1 MNKKEVLEI
10 KKQLNPVRCCLT
22 HIAGCYVNSE
32 REIISTFRKRF
43 LSLEEEEML
52 KFFQLF
58 QKTLSGTIGKSLLT
72 LDYPAPCPEQEG
84 MRSLL
89 QSSLEPGEAL
99 DNFYRK
105 VADSYQGEG
114 NYYIVRVHGT
124 YDIPGHTSDG
134 QEQEDASEEVYDH
147 LIGMICPV
155 SLDKPSLVYNAKT
168 QDVENKERDW
178 VLGNPDC
185 GFLYPAFTDRR
196 ADTNALLYYTRRPDV
211 LEEALIRD
219 VFGTSLPDTAA
230 KQKEAFLAAAD
241 ASGLTFENA
250 MALKEELALREES
263 EGDLTL
269 DRPERDGLCRQFG
282 IRTEDLEEAM
292 KHSQVSALFA
302 PNLFDKNKT
311 VVSTDHVT
319 IRVPSDLADL
329 VEIRKVD
336 GVDCLVVRPDG
347 RIRLDGIPV
356 KTDGEVAQ

>member
-32 REIISTFRKRF
+32 REIVSTFRKRF
-43 LSLEEEEML
+43 LSLEDEEML

-72 LDYPAPCPEQEG
+72 LDYSAPCPEQEG

-89 QSSLEPGEAL
+89 QSRLEPGEGL

-114 NYYIVRVHGT
+114 NYYIVLVHGA
-124 YDIPGHTSDG
+124 YDIPGRTADG
-134 QEQEDASEEVYDH
+134 QEMEDASEEVYGH

-155 SLDKPSLVYNAKT
+155 NLDKPSLVYNAKT

-196 ADTNALLYYTRRPDV
+196 RDVNALLYYTRRPDI
-211 LEEALIRD
+211 LEEALIRE
-219 VFGTSLPDTAA
+219 VFGTGLPDTAG
-230 KQKEAFLAAAD
+230 KQKEAFLTAAD

-250 MALKEELALREES
+250 VALKEELALREES
-263 EGDLTL
+263 EESLTL

-282 IRTEDLEEAM
+282 LRTEDLEDAM
-292 KHSQVSALFA
+292 AHSQVSALFA

-311 VVSTDHVT
+311 VISTDHIT
-319 IRVPSDLADL
+319 IRVPSDLTGL

-347 RIRLDGIPV
+347 RVRLDGIPV
-356 KTDGEVAQ
+356 KTDGEVAE